1 MRLKSLFVA
10 LFVLAL
16 ASACGGDD
24 NGGPNIDGGGGGGP
38 DGGGGGTPDGGGGGG
53 PDADT
58 NAPATG
64 LGQVC
69 GQAAGQCPA
78 GAMTCADLDNP
89 QDQSGFC
96 TLTCGTGPFV
106 SDPQMAMAPEGGNA
120 ICEGAYSAPD
130 GTPACVLY
138 SNNMAMTE
146 ATWYC
151 GVLCGTNGGME
162 FGECPGGLSCL
173 PNNLCDD

>member
-1 MRLKSLFVA
+1 MRLKSLFIAMFVVA
-10 LFVLAL
+10 LAT
-16 ASACGGDD
+16 ACGGDD
-24 NGGPNIDGGGGGGP
+24 DGGNP
-38 DGGGGGTPDGGGGGG
+38 DSGGGTPDGGGGGTSDAGGGGG
-53 PDADT
+53 PDADI

-69 GQAAGQCPA
+69 NAQAACPA
-78 GAMTCADLDNP
+78 GADVCADLDSP

-96 TLTCGTGPFV
+96 TLSCGTGPV
-106 SDPQMAMAPEGGNA
+106 VTDPANAMAPEGGDA
-120 ICEGAYSAPD
+120 ICEGAYTAVD

-138 SNNMAMTE
+138 SNGETE

-151 GVLCGTNGGME
+151 GVLCGMNGGND